1 MEPPRPSTRA
11 VFFCYGRRLY
21 PVYFTT
27 PDKEIVVPAASRARL
42 SRRAAPLLALLLS
55 LAAAGHA
62 IAATQVIVAP
72 ARVERLDDRIEAL
85 GTLRSS
91 ESVQISSSITETVSA
106 VYFDDGDRV
115 PAGKPLVEMTSDEE
129 HAQLEEARA
138 TVDEARRQY
147 ERVQSLQEQ
156 GTAAASLLDERQRDL
171 ETARA
176 RLGAIESRLKDRII
190 KAPFAGVIGLRN
202 VSVGAL
208 VEPGDLIATLDDDN
222 RMKLEFSVPSLYLGS
237 LATGLPVVAV
247 TAAFGAREFHGAVT
261 AVDSRVDPV
270 TRSVLVRAILPNP
283 DRSLRPGLLM
293 QVHLLR
299 NVRDGIVIPEE
310 ALMPLGDR
318 QFVLVVNEADNN
330 TVERR
335 EVRLGARRPGQAE
348 ILEGL
353 RAGEKV
359 ITHGT
364 TRVKP
369 GDQVAVAAVDDGT
382 VPLRELLEKMP

>member
-1 MEPPRPSTRA
+1 M
-11 VFFCYGRRLY
+11 
-21 PVYFTT
+21 
-27 PDKEIVVPAASRARL
+27 
-42 SRRAAPLLALLLS
+42 LLTLLLS